1 MGETYFLALSIIIV
15 SITFPLTNYH
25 CLFYKYIYAIKSDLF
40 FCAHTE
46 YDAMN
51 LDMLREVIPMLK
63 QQLEKAQIDR
73 NYVQLERVST
83 TTQYFYAT

>member
-1 MGETYFLALSIIIV
+1 MPFNIYF
-15 SITFPLTNYH
+15 
-25 CLFYKYIYAIKSDLF
+25 F
-40 FCAHTE
+40 FGMHTE

-73 NYVQLERVST
+73 NYVQLERVSSSASSRVVVVLLVP
-83 TTQYFYAT
+83 Y